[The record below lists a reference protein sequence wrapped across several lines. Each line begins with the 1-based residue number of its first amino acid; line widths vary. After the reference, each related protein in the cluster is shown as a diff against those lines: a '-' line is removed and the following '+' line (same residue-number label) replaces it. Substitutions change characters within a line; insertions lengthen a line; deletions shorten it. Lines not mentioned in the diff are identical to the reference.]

1 MMNWIADQN
10 PYELAA
16 PPEWF
21 LRMLAVRDA
30 DLVILPGLSQPVYR
44 LARRVTKSFGI
55 MHALSLDSET
65 ARMVNLKVV
74 PVTSIMPTIQS
85 WGDVFEWLM
94 DHDTWA
100 VGGAEGAA
108 RIMDEQE
115 TARVAALQRAQDD
128 EATQRGGAGYRAL
141 KIRAGETV
149 FVHSDGA

>member
-1 MMNWIADQN
+1 MTNWIADQN
-10 PYELAA
+10 PYALAA

-21 LRMLAVRDA
+21 LRTLAVRDA

-44 LARRVTKSFGI
+44 LARRVTKSFGLLT
-55 MHALSLDSET
+55 ALSHDSET
-65 ARMVNLKVV
+65 ARMVTLKVV
-74 PVTSIMPTIQS
+74 PVTSILPTIQC
-85 WGDVFEWLM
+85 WADVLQWLT

-108 RIMDEQE
+108 RIMDAQE

-141 KIRAGETV
+141 KMRAGDTV